1 MQILLKPYLDR
12 ESAQL
17 PSSKWGRLSQTLW
30 LDISGTTSS
39 SATDWS

>member
-1 MQILLKPYLDR
+1 MQAFLQRCLDR
-12 ESAQL
+12 EFAQL
-17 PSSKWGRLSQTLW
+17 PSSKSGRLSQTLW